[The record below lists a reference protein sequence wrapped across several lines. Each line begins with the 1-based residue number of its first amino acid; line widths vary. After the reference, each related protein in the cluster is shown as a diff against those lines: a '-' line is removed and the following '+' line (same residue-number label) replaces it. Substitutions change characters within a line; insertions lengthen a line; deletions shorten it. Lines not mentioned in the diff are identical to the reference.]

1 MKAVRFLGN
10 GKVEVVEAPGPMP
23 AKGQA
28 LVRILTSAICGSEKH
43 ALQAGMELNAGHEG
57 AGIVESAP
65 KDSGFAPGD
74 RVGVSAVAGCG
85 QCAEC
90 EAGVELRCE
99 NLRIQINMHAEVVAA
114 DVTSLRRIPEGLT
127 WETAV
132 LLTGDGLGV
141 PVRALRHV
149 PEKRGRKTLV
159 LGLGPVGLSHV
170 LVRSFLGEE
179 VSGVDPFEDR
189 RAIAMKLGASAV
201 FRPGDAGDGYDLVV
215 ESSGVPESIKDAFG
229 AAKAGGTVIQS
240 GECSSVELDPS
251 RMLIR
256 KEVRYIGSWFY
267 ASQDYPRMLELHESG
282 MPSESLAT
290 DVFPG
295 TEAQAAYDAFSSG
308 STGKVLLRWIE
319 DS

>member
-1 MKAVRFLGN
+1 MRFLGK
-10 GKVEVVEAPGPMP
+10 GKVEVVEAPAPVPGER
-23 AKGQA
+23 QA
-28 LVRILTSAICGSEKH
+28 LVRIVTSAICGSEKH

-57 AGIVESAP
+57 AGVIESAP

-74 RVGVSAVAGCG
+74 RVGISAVAGCG

-90 EAGVELRCE
+90 EAGIELRCE
-99 NLRIQINMHAEVVAA
+99 DLRIQINMHAELVAA
-114 DVTSLRRIPEGLT
+114 DVTSLRRIPDGLN
-127 WETAV
+127 WANAV

-149 PEKRGRKTLV
+149 PERRGRRTLV

-179 VSGVDPFEDR
+179 VSGVDPFEER
-189 RAIAMKLGASAV
+189 RALAMKLGASAA
-201 FRPGDAGDGYDLVV
+201 FGPGEAGRTYDLVI
-215 ESSGVPESIKDAFG
+215 ESSGVPESIKDAFV
-229 AAKAGGTVIQS
+229 AVCAGGTVIQS

-251 RMLIR
+251 GMLIR

-295 TEAQAAYDAFSSG
+295 AEAQAAYDAFASG
-308 STGKVLLRWIE
+308 SSGKVLLNWND
-319 DS
+319 DSPR